1 VALDHASIDQK
12 IPCTDRQ
19 QGCWMQ
25 KIYEVCNKFVENLP
39 PILVEFIKVR
49 QQVQHD
55 LAPLWIGQEL
65 CGRST

>member
-1 VALDHASIDQK
+1 MDHASIDQK
-12 IPCTDRQ
+12 IPCTYKQ

-39 PILVEFIKVR
+39 LILVDFVKVR

-55 LAPLWIGQEL
+55 LASL
-65 CGRST
+65 